1 MSPTAPTVFQY
12 PDGWMEFVPVAGG
25 FKIGLR
31 PRLSGGFIALEN
43 VSTCFP
49 PDVVRQIAV
58 CHGFAWTGEVI
69 ARHQD
74 PGYLERILRRQLFS
88 YFPPS
93 TFKGKRILDFGCGTG
108 ASTFCLG
115 RILPDSH
122 IIGVD
127 FDATRVAVAER
138 IAQLSDAPNV
148 SFVRSPSSGS
158 LPKDLG
164 AMDFIVMCATY
175 QHMLPGE
182 RQALLPMLWRLLSP
196 GGALLVS
203 ETSHRWFPLEPD
215 TAGLFLIN
223 YLPIR
228 IAGFLARHFSSRD
241 EEANRERD
249 LPALLRAG
257 LRGGS
262 EREILDLLPASTIV
276 RQPAV
281 QHNRADYWKDG
292 GDVPGL
298 GMVRA
303 LAAELFR
310 RTDRRWGVIPSKH
323 LDVVI
328 AKWGKTS

>member
-1 MSPTAPTVFQY
+1 
-12 PDGWMEFVPVAGG
+12 MEFVPVSGG
-25 FKIGLR
+25 FHIGLR

-43 VSTCFP
+43 VATWFP
-49 PDVVRQIAV
+49 PDVVRQIAL

-74 PGYLERILRRQLFS
+74 PGYLERILKRQILS

-93 TFKGKRILDFGCGTG
+93 AFKGKRILDFGCGTG

-115 RILPDSH
+115 RLLPESH
-122 IIGVD
+122 ITGVD
-127 FDATRVAVAER
+127 FDATRIAVAER
-138 IAQLSDAPNV
+138 IAELSDAPNV
-148 SFVRSPSSGS
+148 SFRTSPDSAS
-158 LPKDLG
+158 LPKDIG
-164 AMDFIVMCATY
+164 SMDFIVMCATY

-182 RQALLPMLWRLLSP
+182 RQTLLPMLWKLLSP

-223 YLPIR
+223 YLPDR

-262 EREILDLLPASTIV
+262 EREILDLLPANTIV

-281 QHNRADYWKDG
+281 QHNRGDYWKDG

-298 GMVRA
+298 GLLRS
-303 LAAELFR
+303 LAAGLFR
-310 RTDRRWGVIPSKH
+310 WTDRRWGVVPSKH

-328 AKWGKTS
+328 AKWGKAS